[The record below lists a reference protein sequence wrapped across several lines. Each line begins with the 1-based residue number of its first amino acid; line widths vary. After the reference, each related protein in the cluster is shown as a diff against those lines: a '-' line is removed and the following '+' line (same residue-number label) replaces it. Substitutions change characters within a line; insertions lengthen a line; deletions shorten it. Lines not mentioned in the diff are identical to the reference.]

1 MKVKIDRK
9 TGAALLLLIMFLSFV
24 FIGLS
29 RKEWLYVYKNG
40 RLLCLSCIG
49 IE

>member
-9 TGAALLLLIMFLSFV
+9 TGAALLLLLLFISFIFV
-24 FIGLS
+24 GLS
-29 RKEWLYVYKNG
+29 HKEWLYVYKNG

>member
-1 MKVKIDRK
+1 MKFKIDRK
-9 TGAALLLLIMFLSFV
+9 TGAAMLLLLLFISFI
-24 FIGLS
+24 FIGLFQ
-29 RKEWLYVYKNG
+29 KEWLYVYKNG